1 MTNRMPGKLDDYIAQ
16 FRRLNTNKRAG
27 IDAPHKPILLLAIMD
42 LVESGVIDGT
52 RLELTEQLERAFLHN
67 WKRYVGSSLLFQ
79 PKVATPFWHM
89 QNEPF
94 YQLYTND
101 GKELAG
107 SPYSVKKLREN
118 TYAILDK
125 DLFGLMND
133 ENSRAQLRVVLVS
146 TYFQNQHIS
155 PDVLLSLLAL
165 LGTMINLAA

>member
-1 MTNRMPGKLDDYIAQ
+1 MDMQEKLKEYIAQ
-16 FRRLNTNKRAG
+16 FQSLNTNKRAG

-42 LVESGVIDGT
+42 LVESRVINGT
-52 RLELTEQLERAFLHN
+52 RIELTEQLERAFLRT

-79 PKVATPFWHM
+79 PKIATPFWHM

-94 YQLYTND
+94 YKLYTND

-125 DLFGLMND
+125 DLFELMKD

-146 TYFQNQHIS
+146 TYFQNQHIT
-155 PDVLLSLLAL
+155 PDVLLSVLAL

>member
-1 MTNRMPGKLDDYIAQ
+1 MQDNLTKYIAQ
-16 FRRLNTNKRAG
+16 FRSLNTNRRAG

-42 LVESGVIDGT
+42 LVESGVIEST
-52 RLELTEQLERAFLHN
+52 RIELTEQLERVFLHN

-94 YQLYTND
+94 YKLYTND
-101 GKELAG
+101 GKDLSG

-146 TYFQNQHIS
+146 TYFQNQHIT
-155 PDVLLSLLAL
+155 PDVMMSVLAL
-165 LGTMINLAA
+165 LGAIINLAA

>member
-1 MTNRMPGKLDDYIAQ
+1 MQDDLTKYIAQ
-16 FRRLNTNKRAG
+16 FRSLNTNKRAG
-27 IDAPHKPILLLAIMD
+27 IDAPHKPILLLAILD
-42 LVESGVIDGT
+42 LVESGAINGAKI
-52 RLELTEQLERAFLHN
+52 ELTELLERAFLHT

-101 GKELAG
+101 GKELSG

-125 DLFGLMND
+125 DLFELMKD

-146 TYFQNQHIS
+146 TYFQNQHIT
-155 PDVLLSLLAL
+155 PDVLLSVLAL

>member
-1 MTNRMPGKLDDYIAQ
+1 MQDNLTKYIAQ
-16 FRRLNTNKRAG
+16 FQGLNTNKRAG

-42 LVESGVIDGT
+42 LVESGAIEST
-52 RLELTEQLERAFLHN
+52 RIELTEQLERVFLHN

-94 YQLYTND
+94 YKLYTND
-101 GKELAG
+101 GKDLSG

-155 PDVLLSLLAL
+155 PDVLLSVLAL

>member
-1 MTNRMPGKLDDYIAQ
+1 MQEKLKEYIAQ
-16 FRRLNTNKRAG
+16 FQSLNTNKRAG
-27 IDAPHKPILLLAIMD
+27 IDAPHKPILLLAILD
-42 LVESGVIDGT
+42 LVESGAIGSA
-52 RLELTEQLERAFLHN
+52 RIELSEQLESAFLHN

-125 DLFGLMND
+125 DLFELMKD

-155 PDVLLSLLAL
+155 PDVLLSVLAL

>member
-1 MTNRMPGKLDDYIAQ
+1 MQEKLTKYIAQ
-16 FRRLNTNKRAG
+16 FRSLNTNKRAG
-27 IDAPHKPILLLAIMD
+27 IDAPHKPILLLAILD
-42 LVESGVIDGT
+42 LVESGAIGSA
-52 RLELTEQLERAFLHN
+52 RIELSEQLESAFLHN

-118 TYAILDK
+118 TYAILDI
-125 DLFGLMND
+125 DLFELMKE

-146 TYFQNQHIS
+146 TYFQNQHIT
-155 PDVLLSLLAL
+155 PDVLLSVLAL

>member
-1 MTNRMPGKLDDYIAQ
+1 MQDNLTKYSAQ
-16 FRRLNTNKRAG
+16 FRSLNTNKRAG

-42 LVESGVIDGT
+42 LVESGAIEST
-52 RLELTEQLERAFLHN
+52 RIELTELLEKAFLRT

-94 YQLYTND
+94 YKLYTND
-101 GKELAG
+101 GKDLSG

-146 TYFQNQHIS
+146 TFFQNQHIS
-155 PDVLLSLLAL
+155 PDVLLSVLAL

>member
-1 MTNRMPGKLDDYIAQ
+1 MQEKLKEYIAQ
-16 FRRLNTNKRAG
+16 FQSLNTNRRAG

-42 LVESGVIDGT
+42 LVESGAIEST
-52 RLELTEQLERAFLHN
+52 RIELTELLEKAFLRT

-101 GKELAG
+101 GKELSG

-125 DLFGLMND
+125 DLFELMKD

-146 TYFQNQHIS
+146 TYFQNQHIT
-155 PDVLLSLLAL
+155 PDVLLSVLAL

>member
-1 MTNRMPGKLDDYIAQ
+1 MQEKLKEYIAQ
-16 FRRLNTNKRAG
+16 FKRLNTNKRAG
-27 IDAPHKPILLLAIMD
+27 IDAPHKLVLLLAIMD
-42 LVESGVIDGT
+42 LVESGAIGST
-52 RLELTEQLERAFLHN
+52 RIELSKQLERVFLHN

-94 YQLYTND
+94 YRLYTND

-125 DLFGLMND
+125 DLFDLMKD
-133 ENSRAQLRVVLVS
+133 ENCRAQLRVVLVS
-146 TYFQNQHIS
+146 TYLQNQHIT
-155 PDVLLSLLAL
+155 PNVLLSVLAL

>member
-1 MTNRMPGKLDDYIAQ
+1 MDMQEKLKEYIAQ
-16 FRRLNTNKRAG
+16 FQRLNTNKRAG
-27 IDAPHKPILLLAIMD
+27 IDAPHKPILLLAILD
-42 LVESGVIDGT
+42 LVESGAIGSA
-52 RLELTEQLERAFLHN
+52 RIELSEQLESAFLHN

-125 DLFGLMND
+125 DLFELMKD

-155 PDVLLSLLAL
+155 PDVLLSVLAL

>member
-1 MTNRMPGKLDDYIAQ
+1 MQEHLTKYIAQ
-16 FRRLNTNKRAG
+16 FRSLNTNKRAG
-27 IDAPHKPILLLAIMD
+27 IDAPHKPILLLAILD
-42 LVESGVIDGT
+42 LVESGAIGSA
-52 RLELTEQLERAFLHN
+52 RIELSEQLESAFLHN

-94 YQLYTND
+94 YKLYTND

-125 DLFGLMND
+125 DLFELMKD

-155 PDVLLSLLAL
+155 PDVLLSVLAL

>member
-1 MTNRMPGKLDDYIAQ
+1 MQDNLTKYIAQ
-16 FRRLNTNKRAG
+16 FQGLNTNKRAG

-42 LVESGVIDGT
+42 LVESGAIEST
-52 RLELTEQLERAFLHN
+52 RIELTEQLERVFLHN

-94 YQLYTND
+94 YKLYTND

-118 TYAILDK
+118 TYAILDI
-125 DLFGLMND
+125 DLFELMKD

-146 TYFQNQHIS
+146 TYFQNQHIT
-155 PDVLLSLLAL
+155 PDVMMSVLAL
-165 LGTMINLAA
+165 LGAIINLAA

>member
-1 MTNRMPGKLDDYIAQ
+1 MDMQEKLKEYIAQ
-16 FRRLNTNKRAG
+16 FQSLNTNKRAG
-27 IDAPHKPILLLAIMD
+27 IDAPHKPILLLAILD
-42 LVESGVIDGT
+42 LVESGAIGSA
-52 RLELTEQLERAFLHN
+52 RIELSEQLESAFLHN

-125 DLFGLMND
+125 DLFELMKD

-155 PDVLLSLLAL
+155 PDVLLSVLAL

>member
-1 MTNRMPGKLDDYIAQ
+1 MQDDLTKYIAQ
-16 FRRLNTNKRAG
+16 FRSLNTNKRAG
-27 IDAPHKPILLLAIMD
+27 IDAPHKPILLLAILD
-42 LVESGVIDGT
+42 LVESGAIGSA
-52 RLELTEQLERAFLHN
+52 RIELSEQLESAFLHN

-125 DLFGLMND
+125 DLFELMKD

-146 TYFQNQHIS
+146 TYFQNQHIT
-155 PDVLLSLLAL
+155 PDVLLSVLAL
-165 LGTMINLAA
+165 LGTMISLAA

>member
-1 MTNRMPGKLDDYIAQ
+1 MQDNLTKYITQ
-16 FRRLNTNKRAG
+16 FQSLNTNRRAG

-42 LVESGVIDGT
+42 LVESGAINST
-52 RLELTEQLERAFLHN
+52 RIELTEQLERSFLHN

-94 YQLYTND
+94 YNLYTND
-101 GKELAG
+101 GKELSG

-125 DLFGLMND
+125 DLLDLMTD
-133 ENSRAQLRVVLVS
+133 ENCRAHLRVILVS
-146 TYFQNQHIS
+146 TYLQNQHIS
-155 PDVLLSLLAL
+155 PDVMMSVLVL
-165 LGTMINLAA
+165 LGTLVNVAA

>member
-1 MTNRMPGKLDDYIAQ
+1 MQDDLTKYIAQ
-16 FRRLNTNKRAG
+16 FQRLNTNRRAG

-42 LVESGVIDGT
+42 LVESGAINGT
-52 RLELTEQLERAFLHN
+52 KIELTELLEKAFLRT

-94 YQLYTND
+94 YKLYTND
-101 GKELAG
+101 GKDLSG

>member
-1 MTNRMPGKLDDYIAQ
+1 MQDNLTKYIAQ
-16 FRRLNTNKRAG
+16 FQALNTNKRAG
-27 IDAPHKPILLLAIMD
+27 IVAPHKPVLLLAIMD
-42 LVESGVIDGT
+42 LIESGAIDST
-52 RLELTEQLERAFLHN
+52 RIELTEPLEKAFLRN

-94 YQLYTND
+94 YRLYTND
-101 GKELAG
+101 GKELSG

-118 TYAILDK
+118 TFAILDK

-146 TYFQNQHIS
+146 TYFQNQHIT
-155 PDVLLSLLAL
+155 PDVLLSVLAL

>member
-1 MTNRMPGKLDDYIAQ
+1 MDMQERLKEYIAQ
-16 FRRLNTNKRAG
+16 FQSLNTNKRAG
-27 IDAPHKPILLLAIMD
+27 IDAPHKPILLLAILD
-42 LVESGVIDGT
+42 LVESGAIGSA
-52 RLELTEQLERAFLHN
+52 RIELSEQLESAFLHN

-125 DLFGLMND
+125 DLFELMKD

-155 PDVLLSLLAL
+155 PDVLLSVLAL

>member
-1 MTNRMPGKLDDYIAQ
+1 MQDILTKYIAQ
-16 FRRLNTNKRAG
+16 FRSLNTNKRAG

-42 LVESGVIDGT
+42 LVELGGINAT
-52 RLELTEQLERAFLHN
+52 RIELTEQLERAFLHN

-94 YQLYTND
+94 YKLYTND
-101 GKELAG
+101 GKDLSG

-125 DLFGLMND
+125 ELFDLMKD
-133 ENSRAQLRVVLVS
+133 ENCRAQLRVVLVS
-146 TYFQNQHIS
+146 TYLQHQHIT
-155 PDVLLSLLAL
+155 PDVMMSVLAL
-165 LGTMINLAA
+165 LGTIINIAA